1 MRDNEMH
8 QHYDI
13 AIIGGGI
20 TGLSSAYH
28 LAKSKDPKICLS
40 SIDERSASRSS
51 ANMITG
57 GLIDNFTRIVQ
68 RHGLE
73 KAQLSWNYA
82 NQAFDAVLEFAKL
95 HGIQT
100 KQGERIRLIEMPD
113 EFEESKKAIAQLNDA
128 GFKSRMNKA
137 PEGSEQLLGLQADG
151 DRAAYID
158 SQGLLNFLEQSIAGV
173 ARVAKTTRVVREA
186 QQFKIETEKESFT
199 AEIVIYANHLNISQF
214 LPGLKEVLVS
224 SQDQWLRMQ
233 TDSGALPFAPGT
245 VLSWRHG
252 HYWAH
257 IESERELTLGGAR
270 FLRPLAGFEA
280 DQAELSEKVSKNLP
294 EAWAKY
300 FPKLPLTK
308 TIASKASLDIRP
320 CDEIP
325 VIGPMFGETGI
336 FLSAGYMG
344 QGMSLGFKAGQSLAQ
359 LVLGKSDELPR
370 FFWPERHRSLASNDN
385 EEN

>member
-1 MRDNEMH
+1 MH

-28 LAKSKDPKICLS
+28 LGKSKDLKICLS
-40 SIDERSASRSS
+40 TSSEVSASRSS
-51 ANMITG
+51 ANMISG

-68 RHGLE
+68 RHGPE
-73 KAQLSWNYA
+73 KAEQAWKYSNH
-82 NQAFDAVLEFAKL
+82 AFDALMEFAKAN
-95 HGIQT
+95 GIKT
-100 KQGERIRLIEMPD
+100 VKGERRRLIETPD
-113 EFEESKKAIAQLNDA
+113 ELEECKKAVVELNEA
-128 GFKSRMNKA
+128 GFKSLMEKA
-137 PEGSEQLLGLQADG
+137 PDGSEHLLGQQNDG
-151 DRAAYID
+151 ERAASID
-158 SQGLLNFLEQSIAGV
+158 SQGLLDYLEKSTSTVTRLG
-173 ARVAKTTRVVREA
+173 KTTRVIRES

-199 AEIVIYANHLNISQF
+199 AEVIIYANHLDISHF

-233 TDSGALPFAPGT
+233 TEAGTLPFAPGT

-252 HYWAH
+252 HYWAQ
-257 IESERELTLGGAR
+257 IESDRQLTMGGAR
-270 FLRPLAGFEA
+270 FLRPMAGFEA
-280 DQAELSEKVSKNLP
+280 DKAELSEKVSKNLP

-300 FPKLPLTK
+300 FPKRPLTK
-308 TIASKASLDIRP
+308 MIASKASLDIRP

-336 FLSAGYMG
+336 FLGAGYMG
-344 QGMSLGFKAGQSLAQ
+344 QGISLGFKAGQSLAQ

-370 FFWPERHRSLASNDN
+370 FFWPERHRSLASTDN